1 MQRSIIEHY
10 PPVLQ
15 KIKEIQ
21 EIAKA
26 EDLEF
31 EKLGLSAAKV
41 LQNMFLSTATE
52 EGVARFESMLGITA
66 ETRQSLEKRKEH
78 IHYMTNRR
86 KMSLSELENMLAGY
100 SKSVRLIPDYNHQ
113 ELEILIGEWVDSL
126 KMIYHVS
133 DEILPLQTY
142 IYFSMELLVALS
154 VRTEKGTFVFETEN
168 RWWNI
173 WNLEAQADMKTE
185 IQGKE
190 MFSDVRADISKDLW
204 RLDGGQRLDGSR
216 ILDAQLREEEL

>member
-1 MQRSIIEHY
+1 MQKSIIEHY

-21 EIAKA
+21 QIAKA

-52 EGVARFESMLGITA
+52 EGVARFESMLGIAA
-66 ETRQSLEKRKEH
+66 EAGQSLEKRKEH
-78 IHYMTNRR
+78 IRYMTNRR
-86 KMSLSELENMLAGY
+86 KMSLSELENMLANY
-100 SKSVRLIPDYNHQ
+100 SKSVELIPDYNRQ
-113 ELEILIGEWVDSL
+113 ELEILVGEWVDSL

-133 DEILPLQTY
+133 DEILPLQIY
-142 IYFSMELLVALS
+142 IFFSMELLVELS
-154 VRTEKGTFVFETEN
+154 VKTEKGTFTFETEN
-168 RWWNI
+168 RWWDT
-173 WNLEAQADMKTE
+173 WKLEPQADMKTE
-185 IQGKE
+185 IQGE
-190 MFSDVRADISKDLW
+190 ETFSDVRADISKDLW

>member
-1 MQRSIIEHY
+1 MQKSIIEHY

-21 EIAKA
+21 QIAKA

-52 EGVARFESMLGITA
+52 EGVARFESMLGIAA
-66 ETRQSLEKRKEH
+66 EAGQSLEKRKEH

-100 SKSVRLIPDYNHQ
+100 SKSVELMPDYNRQ
-113 ELEILIGEWVDSL
+113 ELEILVGEWVDSL

-133 DEILPLQTY
+133 DEILPLQIY
-142 IYFSMELLVALS
+142 IFFSMELLVELS
-154 VRTEKGTFVFETEN
+154 VKTEKGTFTFETEN
-168 RWWNI
+168 RWWDT
-173 WNLEAQADMKTE
+173 WKLEPQADMKTE
-185 IQGKE
+185 IQGE
-190 MFSDVRADISKDLW
+190 ETFSDVRADISKDLW

>member
-1 MQRSIIEHY
+1 MQKSIIEHY

-21 EIAKA
+21 QIAKA

-52 EGVARFESMLGITA
+52 EGVARFESMLGIAA
-66 ETRQSLEKRKEH
+66 EVGQSLEKRKEH
-78 IHYMTNRR
+78 IRYMTNRR
-86 KMSLSELENMLAGY
+86 KMSLSELENMLASY
-100 SKSVRLIPDYNHQ
+100 SKSVELIPDYNRQ
-113 ELEILIGEWVDSL
+113 ELEILVGEWVDSL

-133 DEILPLQTY
+133 DEILPLQIY
-142 IYFSMELLVALS
+142 IFFSMELLVELS
-154 VRTEKGTFVFETEN
+154 VKTEKGTFTFETEN
-168 RWWNI
+168 RWWDT
-173 WNLEAQADMKTE
+173 WKLEPQADMKTE
-185 IQGKE
+185 IQGE
-190 MFSDVRADISKDLW
+190 ETFSDVRADISKDLW

>member
-1 MQRSIIEHY
+1 MQKSIIEHY

-15 KIKEIQ
+15 KITEIQ
-21 EIAKA
+21 QIAKA

-66 ETRQSLEKRKEH
+66 ETGQSLEKRKEH

-86 KMSLSELENMLAGY
+86 KMSLSELESMLTGY
-100 SKSVRLIPDYNHQ
+100 SKSVSLIPDYNRQ

-133 DEILPLQTY
+133 DEILPLQIY
-142 IYFSMELLVALS
+142 IFFSMELLVELS
-154 VRTEKGTFVFETEN
+154 VKTEKGTFTFETEN
-168 RWWNI
+168 RWWDT
-173 WNLEAQADMKTE
+173 WKLEPQADMKTE
-185 IQGKE
+185 IQGE
-190 MFSDVRADISKDLW
+190 ETFSDVRADISKDLW

-216 ILDAQLREEEL
+216 ILDAQLREEEP

>member
-1 MQRSIIEHY
+1 MQKSIIEHY

-21 EIAKA
+21 QIAKA

-31 EKLGLSAAKV
+31 KKLGLSAAKV

-66 ETRQSLEKRKEH
+66 EAGQSLEKRKER

-100 SKSVRLIPDYNHQ
+100 SKSVRLIPDYNGQ
-113 ELEILIGEWVDSL
+113 ELEVLVGEWVDSL
-126 KMIYHVS
+126 KMIYHAS
-133 DEILPLQTY
+133 DEILPLQIY
-142 IYFSMELLVALS
+142 IYFSMELLVELS
-154 VRTEKGTFVFETEN
+154 VKTEKGTFTFETEN
-168 RWWNI
+168 RWWDT
-173 WNLEAQADMKTE
+173 WNVEPQTDMETE
-185 IQGKE
+185 IQGE
-190 MFSDVRADISKDLW
+190 ETFSEVRADVSKNLW
-204 RLDGGQRLDGSR
+204 LLNGGQRLDGSR
-216 ILDAQLREEEL
+216 ILDAQLREEAL

>member
-1 MQRSIIEHY
+1 MQKSIIEHY

-21 EIAKA
+21 QIAKA

-52 EGVARFESMLGITA
+52 EGVARFESMLGIAA
-66 ETRQSLEKRKEH
+66 EAGQSLEKRKEH
-78 IHYMTNRR
+78 IRYMTNRR
-86 KMSLSELENMLAGY
+86 KMSLSELENMLASY
-100 SKSVRLIPDYNHQ
+100 SKSVELIPDYNRQ
-113 ELEILIGEWVDSL
+113 ELEILVGEWVDSL

-133 DEILPLQTY
+133 DEILPLQIY
-142 IYFSMELLVALS
+142 IFFSMELLVELS
-154 VRTEKGTFVFETEN
+154 VKTEKGTFTFETEN
-168 RWWNI
+168 RWWDT
-173 WNLEAQADMKTE
+173 WKLEPQADMKTE
-185 IQGKE
+185 IQGE
-190 MFSDVRADISKDLW
+190 ETFSDVRADISKDLW

>member
-1 MQRSIIEHY
+1 MQKSIIEHY

-21 EIAKA
+21 QIAKA

-52 EGVARFESMLGITA
+52 EGVARFESMLGIAA
-66 ETRQSLEKRKEH
+66 EAGQSLEKRKEH
-78 IHYMTNRR
+78 IRYMTNRR
-86 KMSLSELENMLAGY
+86 KKSLSELENMLASY
-100 SKSVRLIPDYNHQ
+100 SKSVELIPDYNRQ
-113 ELEILIGEWVDSL
+113 ELEILVGEWVDSL

-133 DEILPLQTY
+133 DEILPLQIY
-142 IYFSMELLVALS
+142 IFFSMELLVELS
-154 VRTEKGTFVFETEN
+154 VKTEKGTFTFETEN
-168 RWWNI
+168 RWWDT
-173 WNLEAQADMKTE
+173 WKLEPQADMKTE
-185 IQGKE
+185 IQGE
-190 MFSDVRADISKDLW
+190 ETFSDVRADISKDLW